1 MTDLS
6 TSQVGGRYKWIVVGL
21 LWLVCF
27 FNYADRQAVFSVF
40 PILKA
45 DLHLTDVQLG
55 IIGSSFMWVYALA
68 APAAGIIS
76 DHFSRKMIVIAGF
89 LFWSLVTIATAFSTR
104 FHHIVIFRALEG
116 LGEAFYFP
124 ASMSLISE
132 YHGPATRSRALAIH
146 QSSVYAGTIAGGSLA
161 GFLGQ
166 YYGWRVGFNV
176 LGGVGFVTALIF
188 IFLIKEP
195 PRSGPPELDEN
206 EDAHANFRLGKD
218 TWAHI
223 ADAFRLPMSR
233 ILVMVFI
240 GANFVA
246 MIFLTWLPSFLHS
259 KFKMS
264 LSMAGVNSTA
274 YLQIASV
281 AGVLTGG
288 ILADR
293 LIRKTA
299 SGRMRTQVIGL
310 ILGVPF
316 LFLTGWTITVPLLIV
331 AMTFFGFFKGMY
343 DGNIWA
349 SLYDVVPANRR
360 ATACGVMNSLGWLG
374 GGIAPVAVAFASGRW
389 GMSACL
395 SATALIYLSLGIFLT
410 LGIGRYMGR
419 GQATD
424 ALASRREI
432 KV

>member
-1 MTDLS
+1 MTDVS
-6 TSQVGGRYKWIVVGL
+6 NSQTAGSYKWIVVGL

-40 PILKA
+40 PILKT
-45 DLHLTDVQLG
+45 DLHLSDVELG

-76 DHFSRKMIVIAGF
+76 DHFSRKVIIVGGF
-89 LFWSLVTIATAFSTR
+89 LFWSLVTMATAISTH
-104 FHHIVIFRALEG
+104 FHHLVIFRALEG

-124 ASMSLISE
+124 ASMSLISD
-132 YHGPATRSRALAIH
+132 YHGPGTRSRALAIH
-146 QSSVYAGTIAGGSLA
+146 QSSVYAGTIAGGALA

-166 YYGWRVGFNV
+166 CYGWRIGFNV
-176 LGGVGFVTALIF
+176 LGGAGFLTALMF
-188 IFLIKEP
+188 IFLIREP
-195 PRSGPPELDEN
+195 TRSVAPDTGSY

-218 TWAHI
+218 TWTHI

-259 KFKMS
+259 KFNMS
-264 LSMAGVNSTA
+264 LTMAGVNSTA

-281 AGVLTGG
+281 AGVLAGG
-288 ILADR
+288 VLADR

-299 SGRMRTQVIGL
+299 SGRMRTQAIGL
-310 ILGVPF
+310 FLGVPF
-316 LFLTGWTITVPLLIV
+316 LFLTGWTMAVPVLIL

-349 SLYDVVPANRR
+349 SLYDVVPVNRR

-374 GGIAPVAVAFASGRW
+374 GGTAPILVAFASGRW
-389 GMSACL
+389 GMSACV
-395 SATALIYLSLGIFLT
+395 SATALIYLSLGVFLIV
-410 LGIGRYMGR
+410 GIGRYM
-419 GQATD
+419 
-424 ALASRREI
+424 RREAP
-432 KV
+432 VPVEARV